1 MVQPELRRFTVPI
14 LHGFVFILGS
24 SINGHAFSFVVI
36 SRRSAHRA
44 GVYGEGKG
52 SRWRREGGR
61 VREGESEEG
70 KGERRRGKKGRGERG
85 MSERRGGGE
94 GK

>member
-44 GVYGEGKG
+44 GVYG
-52 SRWRREGGR
+52 GGR
-61 VREGESEEG
+61 GV
-70 KGERRRGKKGRGERG
+70 
-85 MSERRGGGE
+85 GGG
-94 GK
+94 GG